1 MATVACPYCYHL
13 IDQAKLAFQCL
24 GRGVPGGSKCTKRE
38 DERRQQLTNVRTAAY
53 PTFSLPSRRLLGSPL
68 GSVIG
73 RARMA
78 ACPHCGGRTGVRA
91 CPACHTPLSSIF
103 AESRSPLV
111 GMVGGKGAGK
121 TVYLSVL
128 HHELRTTV
136 RRRFHADIRLSGD
149 HQGGVGSPRQ
159 WLADYEEQLFRHG
172 RLFEQT
178 AGALNGLRAPVV
190 IEWRQPQRK
199 LGRQTFGTTVLSFYD
214 AAGED
219 LTSQDRVHTQAYLG
233 VADGLVLL
241 LDPWQ
246 LPGAMDR
253 IDVPASAV
261 REAEPPLEVL
271 NRITELLR
279 VAHQV
284 KASKRVKVPLAVVF
298 AKMDAFFPVLG
309 GNHPLLAKPAALPA
323 YPETAGQ
330 DTHEHV
336 RAMLHEYGADDI
348 DAHLMHNYAT
358 FRYFAVSALGAA
370 PDYAAKEVDVG
381 GVQPFRVEEPL
392 LWLLSGFGVI
402 GRSRA

>member
-1 MATVACPYCYHL
+1 M
-13 IDQAKLAFQCL
+13 
-24 GRGVPGGSKCTKRE
+24 
-38 DERRQQLTNVRTAAY
+38 Y
-53 PTFSLPSRRLLGSPL
+53 PTFMAQSRRPFE
-68 GSVIG
+68 
-73 RARMA
+73 RPRQA
-78 ACPHCGGRTGVRA
+78 ACPHCGGLTGVRA
-91 CPACHTPLSSIF
+91 CPACHTPLSSTF

-136 RRRFHADIRLSGD
+136 RRRFQADIRLTGD
-149 HQGGVGSPRQ
+149 QQGGAGSPRQ
-159 WLADYEEQLFRHG
+159 WLENYEEQLFTQG

-178 AGALNGLRAPVV
+178 AGALNGLRTPVV
-190 IEWRQPQRK
+190 IEWRQPTRR
-199 LGRQTFGTTVLSFYD
+199 LGIETFATTVLSFYD

-233 VADGLVLL
+233 VANGLVLL

-246 LPGAMDR
+246 LPGAMDH
-253 IDVPASAV
+253 IDVPASVV
-261 REAEPPLEVL
+261 RDAEPPLEVL

-279 VAHQV
+279 VSHQV
-284 KASKRVKVPLAVVF
+284 KASRRVTVPLAVVF

-309 GNHPLLAKPAALPA
+309 GNHPLLAKPAVLPG
-323 YPETAGQ
+323 YDESAGQ

-358 FRYFAVSALGAA
+358 FRYFAVSALGAE
-370 PDYAAKEVDVG
+370 PDYASREVDAG

-392 LWLLSGFGVI
+392 LWLLHGFGVI